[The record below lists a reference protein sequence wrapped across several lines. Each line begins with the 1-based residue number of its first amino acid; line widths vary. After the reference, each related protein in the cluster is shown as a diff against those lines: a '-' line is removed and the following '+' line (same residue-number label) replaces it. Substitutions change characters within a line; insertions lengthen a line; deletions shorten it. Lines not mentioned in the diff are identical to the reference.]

1 ALPDFLKD
9 TGYRNITSNT
19 NTPFWK
25 AFNTPL
31 SCFEWLPDQRDKFGY
46 FQHSMMI
53 PRGTN
58 DWLSVFPLERELAE
72 WKSVGDEEER
82 VLFVDVGGGRGQ
94 QCVALRKKYS
104 ELKGRVV
111 LQDLKETVERR
122 PEIEGV
128 EVMVQ
133 DFWKPQAV
141 KGAKFYY
148 FRAIFHDYPDEK
160 CADILKSSVP
170 AMGRHSKILVDE
182 TVLPRVG
189 VSSEA
194 MGMDLVMMA
203 CLGSLERTQV

>member
-1 ALPDFLKD
+1 
-9 TGYRNITSNT
+9 
-19 NTPFWK
+19 
-25 AFNTPL
+25 
-31 SCFEWLPDQRDKFGY
+31 
-46 FQHSMMI
+46 MI

-72 WKSVGDEEER
+72 WKYVGDEEER

-141 KGAKFYY
+141 KGMSHIIHQSL
-148 FRAIFHDYPDEK
+148 IF
-160 CADILKSSVP
+160 A
-170 AMGRHSKILVDE
+170 
-182 TVLPRVG
+182 
-189 VSSEA
+189 VSFTSTNLYRSE
-194 MGMDLVMMA
+194 
-203 CLGSLERTQV
+203 